1 MPIHLVPF
9 SFSIFYLLLKK
20 KLKKK
25 RNEHKNKLLSHLF
38 PIIIPSTSKFKYSIF
53 FFFLIFQYLAHILM
67 VLQTFV
73 QIHSWDFY
81 GSSSVLPFLFLYLE
95 DRLNKCH
102 GPRNLK
108 YSYMYY

>member
-1 MPIHLVPF
+1 
-9 SFSIFYLLLKK
+9 
-20 KLKKK
+20 
-25 RNEHKNKLLSHLF
+25 
-38 PIIIPSTSKFKYSIF
+38 
-53 FFFLIFQYLAHILM
+53 M